1 MGFFYSFVFPIISH
15 LLPQGL
21 PRENTLKATTVPLV
35 PNVRFHESAG
45 WWASPHSTYIL
56 SLAQKAK
63 PVGWSHTTPQ
73 MTGQGTDIPLLDYLL
88 PIHSLVF
95 VQLSLAHKHTQE
107 ISNIVAVEVQS
118 FTGYIYS
125 SYFVCQSHPF
135 TQLYD
140 LRSLQFTLNFSID
153 GSEFVY
159 ATLYLNRGFIWYP
172 IDILRSYPITP

>member
-1 MGFFYSFVFPIISH
+1 MLGWIWFLRHGYQKQPPSFRSTMGFFYSFVFPIISH

-95 VQLSLAHKHTQE
+95 VQLIPSPQTYPGNLQHCCCWSTIIYRVHIFFLFRVS
-107 ISNIVAVEVQS
+107 ISS
-118 FTGYIYS
+118 FYTT
-125 SYFVCQSHPF
+125 V
-135 TQLYD
+135 
-140 LRSLQFTLNFSID
+140 RSTFAT
-153 GSEFVY
+153 VY
-159 ATLYLNRGFIWYP
+159 P
-172 IDILRSYPITP
+172 